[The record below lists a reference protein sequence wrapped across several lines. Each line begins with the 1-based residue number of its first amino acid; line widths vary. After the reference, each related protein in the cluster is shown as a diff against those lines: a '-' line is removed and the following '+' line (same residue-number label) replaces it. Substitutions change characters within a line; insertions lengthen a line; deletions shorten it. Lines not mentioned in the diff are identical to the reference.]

1 MKRKRIVGWSAGAIL
16 LALFVATLVAYWTS
30 TNDCD
35 RIAAT
40 GGDVMKAIVY
50 CDYGAPDVLR
60 LETIAKPT
68 CADNQV
74 LIKVRAASV
83 NPFDWHFMEGT
94 PYIGRAMGM
103 GLRKPKDV
111 RLGVD
116 AAGRV
121 EAVGRNVT
129 RFKPGDEVFGAAHG
143 AFAEYACA
151 SGRRVVLKPG
161 NLTFEQAASIPIA
174 GVTALQGLRDRGK
187 VQAGQRILIN
197 GASGGVG
204 TFAVQI
210 AKSFGAHV
218 TGVCST
224 KNLDLV
230 RSLGA
235 DRVIDYTK
243 EDFTS
248 AAERYDLIVDNVGN
262 HSLSACRRVLTPRGR
277 YVMIGGPKGRWI
289 APLDRVL
296 AAKVYS
302 WFVSQD
308 VGMFMARMDEDD
320 LGTLGDLIQSGK
332 VTPVIDRIY
341 TLSQVP
347 EALRYLEAGHAR
359 GKVVIA
365 VGAGTAR
372 AE

>member
-1 MKRKRIVGWSAGAIL
+1 MKPKRIVRWTAGAIAL
-16 LALFVATLVAYWTS
+16 SLFVVALIAYWTS
-30 TNDCD
+30 TNDCA
-35 RIAAT
+35 RITAT
-40 GGDVMKAIVY
+40 QGERMKAIVY
-50 CDYGAPDVLR
+50 CDYGSPDVLR
-60 LETIAKPT
+60 IETIAKPVP
-68 CADNQV
+68 DDDQV

-83 NPFDWHFMEGT
+83 NPFDWHFMRGT

-116 AAGRV
+116 VAGGV

-129 RFKPGDEVFGAAHG
+129 QFKPGDEVFGAAHG

-151 SGRRVVLKPG
+151 SEKRVVMKPG
-161 NLTFEQAASIPIA
+161 NLTFEQAAAIPIA

-224 KNLDLV
+224 RNVNMV
-230 RSLGA
+230 RSIGA
-235 DRVIDYTK
+235 DQVIDYTK
-243 EDFTS
+243 EDFTKS
-248 AAERYDLIVDNVGN
+248 EQRYDVLLDNVGN

-277 YVMIGGPKGRWI
+277 YVMIGGPKGRWV
-289 APLDRVL
+289 APLDRAL

-308 VGMFMARMDEDD
+308 IGMFMARMGKED
-320 LGTLGDLIQSGK
+320 LGVLGDLMQAGK
-332 VTPVIDRIY
+332 VKPVIDRTY
-341 TLSQVP
+341 PLSQAA
-347 EALRYLEAGHAR
+347 EAIRYLEGGHAR
-359 GKVVIA
+359 GKVVI
-365 VGAGTAR
+365 VVN
-372 AE
+372 

>member
-1 MKRKRIVGWSAGAIL
+1 MKLKRIVTWSASAIL
-16 LALFVATLVAYWTS
+16 LALIVAALIAYWTS
-30 TNDCD
+30 SNDCG
-35 RIAAT
+35 RNAT
-40 GGDVMKAIVY
+40 AGGDLMKAIVY
-50 CDYGAPDVLR
+50 CDYGPPEVLR
-60 LETIAKPT
+60 LEDIAKPVPN
-68 CADNQV
+68 DDQV

-83 NPFDWHFMEGT
+83 NPFDWHFMRGT
-94 PYIGRAMGM
+94 PFIGRAMGM
-103 GLRKPKDV
+103 GLRKPKDT

-151 SGRRVVLKPG
+151 SENRVVIKPA

-187 VQAGQRILIN
+187 VQPGQKVLIN

-210 AKSFGAHV
+210 AKSLGAHV

-224 KNLDLV
+224 GNAAMV

-248 AAERYDLIVDNVGN
+248 APERYDVILDNVGN
-262 HSLSACRRVLTPRGR
+262 HPLSALRRALTPEGR
-277 YVMIGGPKGRWI
+277 YVMISGPKGRWF
-289 APLDRVL
+289 APLDRAL
-296 AAKVYS
+296 QAKVYS

-308 VGMFMARMDEDD
+308 IGMFMARMDKDD
-320 LGTLGDLIQSGK
+320 LGILGDLIQSGK
-332 VTPVIDRIY
+332 VTPAIDRTY

-347 EALRYLEAGHAR
+347 EAIRYLETGHAR
-359 GKVVIA
+359 AKVIIV
-365 VGAGTAR
+365 VN
-372 AE
+372 ESK

>member
-1 MKRKRIVGWSAGAIL
+1 MTLKRFVKWSAGVIS
-16 LALFVATLVAYWTS
+16 LALFLAALFAYWTS
-30 TNDCD
+30 SNDCD
-35 RIAAT
+35 RIAASQ
-40 GGDVMKAIVY
+40 GDVMKAIVY
-50 CDYGAPDVLR
+50 CDYGPPDVLR
-60 LETIAKPT
+60 LETIARPVPG
-68 CADNQV
+68 DDQV
-74 LIKVRAASV
+74 LIRVRAASV
-83 NPFDWHFMEGT
+83 NPYDWHFMEGT

-116 AAGRV
+116 VAGRV

-129 RFKPGDEVFGAAHG
+129 QFNPGDEVFGSAHG

-151 SGRRVVLKPG
+151 FEKKVVLKPG
-161 NLTFEQAASIPIA
+161 RLTFEQAASIPIA
-174 GVTALQGLRDRGK
+174 GVTALQALRDRGK

-224 KNLDLV
+224 RNVELV
-230 RSLGA
+230 RTLGA

-243 EDFTS
+243 EDFTRG
-248 AAERYDLIVDNVGN
+248 AERYDVILDNVGN
-262 HSLSACRRVLTPRGR
+262 HPLSACRRVLNARGR
-277 YVMIGGPKGRWI
+277 YVMIGGPKGRWV
-289 APLDRVL
+289 APLDRAL
-296 AAKVYS
+296 AAKVTS

-308 VGMFMARMDEDD
+308 IGMFMARMDKED
-320 LGTLGDLIQSGK
+320 LGILGDLIQSGK
-332 VTPVIDRIY
+332 ITPAIDRTY

-347 EALRYLEAGHAR
+347 EAVRYLQTGRAR
-359 GKVVIA
+359 GKVVIT
-365 VGAGTAR
+365 VHQ
-372 AE
+372 